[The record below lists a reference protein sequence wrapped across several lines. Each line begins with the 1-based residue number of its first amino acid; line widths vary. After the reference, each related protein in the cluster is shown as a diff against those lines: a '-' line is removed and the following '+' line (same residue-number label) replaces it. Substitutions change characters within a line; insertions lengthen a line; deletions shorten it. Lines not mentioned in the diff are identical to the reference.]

1 MLQFYAVNSDT
12 ALSLHD
18 DKEIVVLYIQSDLT
32 PMGKYQHTFTMRIT
46 EDKMSEMEK
55 KILAQ
60 DIVDFIDYA
69 QSYIIKYNQNN
80 I

>member
-1 MLQFYAVNSDT
+1 
-12 ALSLHD
+12 
-18 DKEIVVLYIQSDLT
+18 
-32 PMGKYQHTFTMRIT
+32 MRIT

>member
-18 DKEIVVLYIQSDLT
+18 DKEIGVLYIQSDLT